1 MDNPKILVVDD
12 DPICSS
18 LLLSILGDDYHVTT
32 INSGIHAIELASSLQ
47 PHCIFLDIMMPE
59 KNGYQ
64 VLKDLQS
71 NNLTSLIPVIIISG
85 LNEGS
90 DEDLALRLGAK
101 DYIFKPINP
110 DDVYNKLK
118 KHLKQD

>member
-1 MDNPKILVVDD
+1 MDKPKILIVDD

-18 LLLSILGDDYHVTT
+18 LLLSVLGDDYHVIT
-32 INSGIHAIELASSLQ
+32 INSGIHAIDLASNLQ
-47 PHCIFLDIMMPE
+47 PNCIFLDIMMPE

-64 VLKDLQS
+64 VLKDLKS
-71 NNLTSLIPVIIISG
+71 NNLTNLIPVIIISG
-85 LNEGS
+85 LNEDS
-90 DEDLALRLGAK
+90 DEDLALRLGAQ

-118 KHLKQD
+118 THLK